1 MYHPEDAPRNMASEF
16 HFTGDIKRMPEF
28 TAPKL
33 GIFDNRA
40 TIDAEIP
47 AKADGVLYALGGFS
61 GGVTCY
67 LKENIL
73 YYEYNLFE
81 VERTVIKSKSK
92 LPAGKAKIEI
102 EFTRKPHS
110 SGLGHLHAGEVVVK
124 SNGKEVAR
132 GTIPT
137 LATLAFTAND
147 CFDIGT
153 DEGSPVSL
161 DYYHKAPYKFNGKI
175 NIVDVVYMKGK

>member
-1 MYHPEDAPRNMASEF
+1 
-16 HFTGDIKRMPEF
+16 MPEF

-33 GIFDNRA
+33 GIFNNHA
-40 TIDAEIP
+40 TVSAEIP
-47 AKADGVLYALGGFS
+47 SKANGVLYALGGFS

-67 LKENIL
+67 LKDNIL

-81 VERTVIKSKSK
+81 VERTVLKSKSK

-102 EFTRKPHS
+102 ELLRQPHKSGS
-110 SGLGHLHAGEVVVK
+110 SHLHAGEVIIKV
-124 SNGKEVAR
+124 NGSEIAR

-137 LATLAFTAND
+137 LATLTFTAND

-161 DYYHKAPYKFNGKI
+161 DYYYKAPYKFNGTI
-175 NIVDVVYMKGK
+175 QSMDVIYTKSK